1 LIYLIKNLLDDS
13 DANEIT
19 IKEFENIFKDYVI
32 FEDEKIYFT
41 NINDKELCKL
51 FSDVLKTKL
60 LIHNKNF
67 KSQVYFLKKYNI
79 NKYLLYESFALIQ
92 DCEDNKNSF
101 FQTIKRMINFFLER
115 KTLTVTIITTIAF
128 LIYIGMKDDL
138 ITIPYF
144 EKVEEKIEYI
154 NSELEPNVLFDSRI
168 NQDDVKYFCKSNN
181 INVSKINVN
190 NDNVI
195 TLEEYKQFKFNINLY
210 NKWSRLS
217 ENTKAEYINERLKSI
232 DYIDYGVPKK
242 YNLINDPEN
251 QLITLDD
258 IRILPNMT
266 MDEILKKIDFFD
278 KKREE
283 FARDKNWDMYYFY
296 QNQFDKYNKIYNNKS
311 WKESWFP
318 FFYGKKEEL
327 DMNLNPLKNF
337 LESNNLTYEEN
348 VTLNAKDMQVILDIG
363 IIHNEF
369 TIQYDSSFF
378 TRMIKNILDWY
389 KGTNNLLFTQS
400 ITVYANKLNDGRIV
414 YDILNGYDIFLGSM
428 FVANSNDLNFN
439 VNVIYSN
446 NHNHTIFEFIN
457 LMKNAPGSIKFT
469 DL

>member
-1 LIYLIKNLLDDS
+1 
-13 DANEIT
+13 
-19 IKEFENIFKDYVI
+19 
-32 FEDEKIYFT
+32 
-41 NINDKELCKL
+41 
-51 FSDVLKTKL
+51 
-60 LIHNKNF
+60 
-67 KSQVYFLKKYNI
+67 
-79 NKYLLYESFALIQ
+79 
-92 DCEDNKNSF
+92 
-101 FQTIKRMINFFLER
+101 
-115 KTLTVTIITTIAF
+115 
-128 LIYIGMKDDL
+128 
-138 ITIPYF
+138 
-144 EKVEEKIEYI
+144 
-154 NSELEPNVLFDSRI
+154 
-168 NQDDVKYFCKSNN
+168 
-181 INVSKINVN
+181 
-190 NDNVI
+190 
-195 TLEEYKQFKFNINLY
+195 
-210 NKWSRLS
+210 
-217 ENTKAEYINERLKSI
+217 
-232 DYIDYGVPKK
+232 
-242 YNLINDPEN
+242 
-251 QLITLDD
+251 
-258 IRILPNMT
+258 MT